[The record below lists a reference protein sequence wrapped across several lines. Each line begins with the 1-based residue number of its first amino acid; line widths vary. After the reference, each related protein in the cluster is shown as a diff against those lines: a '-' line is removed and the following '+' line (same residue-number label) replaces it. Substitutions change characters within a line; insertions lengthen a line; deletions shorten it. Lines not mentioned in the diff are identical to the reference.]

1 MYMNRSGGDGASQ
14 KETTMKTRTTSRDT
28 RTAAQAYEENMTA
41 IEALLKTLTGQL
53 AEHKAKQ
60 ATAPR
65 DWGYTGDLAE
75 VRSRL
80 ETTVSFLANDEE

>member
-1 MYMNRSGGDGASQ
+1 MR
-14 KETTMKTRTTSRDT
+14 TRTERDT

-53 AEHKAKQ
+53 AEHKTKQ
-60 ATAPR
+60 ATEPR
-65 DWGYTGDLAE
+65 NWGFTGDLAE

-80 ETTVSFLANDEE
+80 QTAVSFLANDEE